1 MRLAIRLAVVFV
13 LSCVAGSAL
22 ALQDDKGQSATAPA
36 QQKSSDPREELEELG
51 TTLRAAVFSG
61 TLTEEEAWDMY
72 KAVASSL
79 WEELKGSRA
88 GDAKEAG
95 KEADKEYEEADP
107 KLVVLRL
114 SAPKPRQPEFLTR
127 DLAILHTD
135 LELDRNQMMIAGLL
149 VRDYLDAVD
158 LASSPLLEALKR
170 YQGAMESSAR
180 TRGLGPRS
188 SALNA
193 SIPRSPSRGRNKR
206 SRESRASMWSESKPP
221 TKRAVRSSTPGRST
235 WLR

>member
-1 MRLAIRLAVVFV
+1 MLV

-22 ALQDDKGQSATAPA
+22 AMQDDKGQSATAPA
-36 QQKSSDPREELEELG
+36 QEKASDPRQELEELG

-79 WEELKGSRA
+79 WEDLKGSRA

-95 KEADKEYEEADP
+95 KETDKESEEADP

-114 SAPKPRQPEFLTR
+114 SAPKPMQIRSLFPPEFLTR

-158 LASSPLLEALKR
+158 LFSKR
-170 YQGAMESSAR
+170 SNDTRARWRTGGARPRSSAR
-180 TRGLGPRS
+180 TRGLEPRS

-193 SIPRSPSRGRNKR
+193 SIPRPRSRGPNRR
-206 SRESRASMWSESKPP
+206 WRESRASMGTRSTPP
-221 TKRAVRSSTPGRST
+221 AKRGVPSSTPGRST
-235 WLR
+235 

>member
-95 KEADKEYEEADP
+95 KEADKEHEEADP

-114 SAPKPRQPEFLTR
+114 SAPKPRQIRALFQPEFLTR

-149 VRDYLDAVD
+149 VRDYLER
-158 LASSPLLEALKR
+158 PR
-170 YQGAMESSAR
+170 SSAR

-206 SRESRASMWSESKPP
+206 SRESRASMRSESKPP

-235 WLR
+235 WSR

>member
-72 KAVASSL
+72 KAVASRL

-95 KEADKEYEEADP
+95 KEADKEHEEADP

-114 SAPKPRQPEFLTR
+114 SAPKPRQIRALFQPEFLTR
-127 DLAILHTD
+127 DLAIST
-135 LELDRNQMMIAGLL
+135 LL
-149 VRDYLDAVD
+149 T
-158 LASSPLLEALKR
+158 SPHHLFSKR
-170 YQGAMESSAR
+170 SNDTRARWRTGGARPHSSAR

-206 SRESRASMWSESKPP
+206 SRESRASMRSESKPP

-235 WLR
+235 WSR